1 MSAGTLTL
9 TNKSTAVTGASTSFT
24 TELKVGDFIVFNVGG
39 TAYTIPV
46 KTINNNTQLTLI
58 SNYTGPTQNGVAW
71 FSVPQEAQ
79 SLISSALAAQSAEA
93 LRGLNYDKMNW
104 QQVFSAGGNITVTLP
119 DGSSFTGPSWFYLAN
134 QLGLINTSLADKANT
149 ADVLTKDGNLAG
161 VGNKATARQ
170 NLGLGSSA
178 TLDVG
183 TAVNTVAAGNDSR
196 LSTVDQKTGGVL
208 QNDSLITQISSDLSG
223 ATTGQFPTS
232 PPFRTILRGR
242 GANSG
247 QVGAIASFYA
257 VEAVGTFAGAAINVN
272 GYNTNL
278 TWTFRIDGNAYSPS
292 AWINTSD
299 RRVKTNINPV
309 TKPLEKMRMI
319 RGCTWDRLDSVGPG
333 RGFIAQDVQAVFPE
347 AVGVGGITWLKDG
360 TIISDTLSLDTAGV
374 SAALHHEAILAL
386 MDKVEALEAKM
397 ADLTGQT
404 S

>member
-1 MSAGTLTL
+1 MTIGTITL
-9 TNKSTAVTGASTSFT
+9 TNNSPSVSGVGTKFT
-24 TELKVGDFIVFNVGG
+24 DLVPGDFIVSTVGG
-39 TAYTIPV
+39 ITYTLPV
-46 KTINNNTQLTLI
+46 SAITSDTQVTLI
-58 SNYTGPTQNGVAW
+58 SKYDGPTQSGLAW
-71 FSVPQEAQ
+71 QSVPRATQNQVTAELVAQ
-79 SLISSALAAQSAEA
+79 ATQA
-93 LRGLNYDKMNW
+93 LRVLNNDKINW

-161 VGNKATARQ
+161 VSNKVTARQ

-183 TAVNTVAAGNDSR
+183 TAANTVAAGNDSR
-196 LSTVDQKTGGVL
+196 LSTVDQKTGGFL
-208 QNDSLITQISSDLSG
+208 QNDSVITQISSDLSG
-223 ATTGQFPTS
+223 AATGQFPTS

-309 TKPLEKMRMI
+309 NKPLEKMRMI

>member
-1 MSAGTLTL
+1 MSAGTITL
-9 TNKSTAVTGASTSFT
+9 TNNSDTVTGAGTTFT
-24 TELKVGDFIVFNVGG
+24 DLAPGDFIVSTVGG
-39 TAYTIPV
+39 ITCTLPVSTI
-46 KTINNNTQLTLI
+46 TSDTQVTLI
-58 SNYTGPTQNGVAW
+58 RKYEGPTRSGLSWQ
-71 FSVPQEAQ
+71 SVPRATQNQVTAELVAQ
-79 SLISSALAAQSAEA
+79 ATQA
-93 LRGLNYDKMNW
+93 LRILNNDKINW

-149 ADVLTKDGNLAG
+149 VDVLTKDGNLAG

-183 TAVNTVAAGNDSR
+183 TAANTVAAGNDGR